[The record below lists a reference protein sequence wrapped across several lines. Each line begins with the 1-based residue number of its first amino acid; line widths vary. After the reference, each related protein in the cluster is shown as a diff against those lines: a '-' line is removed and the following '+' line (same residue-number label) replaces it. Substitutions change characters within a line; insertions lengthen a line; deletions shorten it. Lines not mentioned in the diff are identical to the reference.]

1 MNQNFSKQTSK
12 SPFRNLPTLKNR
24 PFLSFVFFA
33 GFGFA
38 SKIPFGNFGIVAE
51 AKNIFDAK
59 NAMHNSAQSCAL
71 RRAEAL
77 HLGYTEL
84 VPMLMFQLSC
94 SFSSKFSFLVYICFV
109 WLVVS
114 LLIGF
119 VN

>member
-12 SPFRNLPTLKNR
+12 FNIPKSSNTQKSAF
-24 PFLSFVFFA
+24 FVFVFFA

-71 RRAEAL
+71 RRAETL
-77 HLGYTEL
+77 HLGYAEL
-84 VPMLMFQLSC
+84 VPMLIFAVELFLLVPNFLSW
-94 SFSSKFSFLVYICFV
+94 FLFV
-109 WLVVS
+109 LC
-114 LLIGF
+114 G
-119 VN
+119 